1 MAHLVHIDAIPVADK
16 TVEPLA
22 LPLADP
28 LGATIETKTYN
39 LYSTD
44 DDSLHAG
51 TWETGTGESRWEF
64 TDEGEVIY
72 VLEGRMTVQEDGGS
86 SQEVGPGD
94 LVVFPKGWKGTWNV
108 TAPLRKVYVIY
119 S

>member
-1 MAHLVHIDAIPVADK
+1 MALISRIADIAEADK

-28 LGATIETKTYN
+28 LGKTIETKTFN

-51 TWETGTGESRWEF
+51 TWETDEGESRWEF

-72 VLEGRMTVQEDGGS
+72 VLSGKMTVQQDGADP
-86 SQEVGPGD
+86 QDIGPGD
-94 LVVFPKGWKGTWNV
+94 LAVFPKGWKGTWNV
-108 TAPLRKVYVIY
+108 TERLTKVYAIY